1 MKPQLLTNNESEQII
16 NDLFKNKKEI
26 KKREGEL
33 AKIRS
38 KLNKS
43 TIGNFAKMKGKLPW
57 PTEGNIVNKFGLQ
70 KNNILNTVYENIGI
84 DIKTGTNTSVY
95 SVLDG
100 FISKISYV
108 DKNYGNII
116 ILDHGGG
123 YYTVYSNI
131 DNIQVNEK
139 DYVQALEK
147 IAKVTKNESNEHILH
162 FEVWG
167 NQENLNPEIWLNKK

>member
-1 MKPQLLTNNESEQII
+1 MRAE
-16 NDLFKNKKEI
+16 KKAL
-26 KKREGEL
+26 KKREEEL
-33 AKIRS
+33 AQIRA

-43 TIGNFAKMKGKLPW
+43 TTGNFAKMKGKLPW
-57 PTEGNIVNKFGLQ
+57 PTDGYIINKFGLQ
-70 KNNILNTVYENIGI
+70 KNNVLNTVYENIGI
-84 DIKTGTNTSVY
+84 DIKTKRGASVY

-116 ILDHGGG
+116 IVDHGGG

-139 DYVQALEK
+139 DYVKALQK

-167 NQENLNPEIWLNKK
+167 NQENLNPELWLNKK